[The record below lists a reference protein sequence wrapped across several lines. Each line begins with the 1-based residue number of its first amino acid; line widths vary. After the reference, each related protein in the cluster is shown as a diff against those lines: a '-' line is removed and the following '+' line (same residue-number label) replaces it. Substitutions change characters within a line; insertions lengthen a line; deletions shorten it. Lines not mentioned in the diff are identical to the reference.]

1 VSPHGRP
8 EGGAA
13 GTRRESE
20 AAAEAQRRAAAVRL
34 LALDVDGVLTDGRLY
49 FGADGEALKVFDVR
63 DGLGIKLLIEA
74 GIEVAILS
82 ARSSPIVERRAREL
96 GIGRI
101 TQGAADKGAGLAAI
115 AGNAGIALEHCGYI
129 GDDWPD
135 LAALARAGFAATV
148 ADAAPEVRAT
158 AHWVSGAAGGRGA
171 VRELAEFILR
181 AQGRYEAALRA
192 HGSSTACSTA

>member
-1 VSPHGRP
+1 M
-8 EGGAA
+8 
-13 GTRRESE
+13 
-20 AAAEAQRRAAAVRL
+20 
-34 LALDVDGVLTDGRLY
+34 LTDGRLY

-63 DGLGIKLLIEA
+63 DGLGIKLLREA

-115 AGNAGIALEHCGYI
+115 AGAAGIALEHCGYI

-148 ADAAPEVRAT
+148 ADAAPEVRAA
-158 AHWVSGAAGGRGA
+158 AHWVSTAAGGRGA

-181 AQGRYEAALRA
+181 AQDRYEAALRTH
-192 HGSSTACSTA
+192 HGSTACSTG